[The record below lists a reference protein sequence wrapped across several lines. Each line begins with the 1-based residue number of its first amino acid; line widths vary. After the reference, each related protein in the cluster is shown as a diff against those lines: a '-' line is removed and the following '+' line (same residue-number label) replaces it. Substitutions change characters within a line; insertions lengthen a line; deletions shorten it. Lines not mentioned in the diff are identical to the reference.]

1 MRGINLLKYFRGVIM
16 NETIYMLD
24 TIKPKWKALAFEH
37 FVSHWNH
44 EEATAATAFDN
55 LLECTGEELE
65 GVVEALGI
73 VWWSPFDRTSDRD
86 ITDAMLCL
94 AESMHAC
101 EGRS

>member
-1 MRGINLLKYFRGVIM
+1 M

-55 LLECTGEELE
+55 LLECTGEEL
-65 GVVEALGI
+65 
-73 VWWSPFDRTSDRD
+73 
-86 ITDAMLCL
+86 
-94 AESMHAC
+94 
-101 EGRS
+101 